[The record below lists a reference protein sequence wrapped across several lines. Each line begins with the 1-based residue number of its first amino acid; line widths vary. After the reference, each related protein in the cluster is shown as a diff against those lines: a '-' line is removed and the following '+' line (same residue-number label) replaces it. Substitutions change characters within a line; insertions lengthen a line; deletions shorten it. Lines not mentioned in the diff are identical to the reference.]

1 MKLNIIKGY
10 DEQTKNNVVLGWN
23 LTAENEEEEQN
34 LSLVRGMIFFGFK
47 EDGSYPE
54 YAGRTD
60 HPDSGLVQKIW
71 YNIPKHKLGIT
82 RGTIK
87 ITPAD
92 PEAHSMLK
100 DWNA

>member
-23 LTAENEEEEQN
+23 LTAENEEEEQK

-54 YAGRTD
+54 YA
-60 HPDSGLVQKIW
+60 
-71 YNIPKHKLGIT
+71 NIPKHKLGIT